1 MNYHVRSSE
10 IYWETEGH
18 YLPWTQQRITIGSRA
33 GESQTSKIC
42 FSEKKKRGNESA
54 DGVQAAK
61 PPAPGSSDML
71 GLKVH
76 VLSLVPANFSPLP
89 RGGGRWQLLE
99 KYSSQDGRFHP
110 DSSVRP
116 RSQRERGWDKQKL
129 ESRWIIRLSWK
140 RL

>member
-1 MNYHVRSSE
+1 MSGQVKFTGRQKGTICHGLNRE
-10 IYWETEGH
+10 LQLGH
-18 YLPWTQQRITIGSRA
+18 AQ
-33 GESQTSKIC
+33 ESLKPPKSVLAK
-42 FSEKKKRGNESA
+42 KKKRGNESA

-76 VLSLVPANFSPLP
+76 VLSLVPANFAPLP